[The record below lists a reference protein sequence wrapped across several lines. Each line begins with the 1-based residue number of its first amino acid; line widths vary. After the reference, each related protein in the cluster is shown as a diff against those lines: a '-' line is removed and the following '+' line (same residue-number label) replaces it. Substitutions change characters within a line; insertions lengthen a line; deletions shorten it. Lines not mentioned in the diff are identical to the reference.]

1 MRSLSNKLSLGMI
14 FVLLSTSLSLLTGCS
29 SNNQSHHS
37 YEMAPLNALSEDLQ
51 AAPEEVR
58 EAYQF
63 AIANQELL
71 KNFPCY
77 CGCGGVGHEN
87 NLDCYIQEVTPDGTI
102 IFENHA
108 FG

>member
-1 MRSLSNKLSLGMI
+1 MKTFSNKVSATLFFTLCI
-14 FVLLSTSLSLLTGCS
+14 TSLSALTGCS
-29 SNNQSHHS
+29 SSNSHHS

-51 AAPEEVR
+51 AAPKDVR